1 MLEHRFSQHV
11 MAEIKRLQDRYN
23 PTDFRAMVQRHGA
36 VGATK
41 RLLADP
47 RHTSYGFERLW
58 ELKALDASVEFA
70 VCLPWFRKLF
80 TLEEIEEAES
90 RLILHDFPLEDRL
103 ERASRV
109 PPQWVVDL
117 PLAGEDED

>member
-1 MLEHRFSQHV
+1 VLEDRFREHAMTQV
-11 MAEIKRLQDRYN
+11 KRLQGRYN
-23 PTDFRAMVQRHGA
+23 PTDFLAMVAQHGA

-70 VCLPWFRKLF
+70 VCLPWFHDLF
-80 TLEEIEEAES
+80 TEDEIEEAEN
-90 RLILHDFPLEDRL
+90 RLILHNFPFTRSV
-103 ERASRV
+103 RAG
-109 PPQWVVDL
+109 PPGSAGVD
-117 PLAGEDED
+117 

>member
-1 MLEHRFSQHV
+1 VDVE
-11 MAEIKRLQDRYN
+11 
-23 PTDFRAMVQRHGA
+23 RHGA

-58 ELKALDASVEFA
+58 ELQALDASVEFA
-70 VCLPWFRKLF
+70 VCLPWFRDLF
-80 TLEEIEEAES
+80 TPDEIEEAEN
-90 RLILHDFPLEDRL
+90 RLILHDFPLQECL

-109 PPQWVVDL
+109 PPQWVVV
-117 PLAGEDED
+117 ATCR